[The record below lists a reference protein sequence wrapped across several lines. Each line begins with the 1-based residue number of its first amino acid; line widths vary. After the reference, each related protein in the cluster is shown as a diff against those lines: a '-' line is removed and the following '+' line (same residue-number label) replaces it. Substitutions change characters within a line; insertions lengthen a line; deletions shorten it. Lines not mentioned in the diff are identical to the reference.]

1 MSKALHSSIEALAS
15 DFARAVLS
23 ALRSASLEEI
33 LAEARGGAAPR
44 GRGGRKAAAVTD
56 DAAPKAARGGRKAGA
71 GSKKRGKKGR
81 LPRRSLGDI
90 QKVLESIVGLL
101 QKNPEG
107 LRAEQIRSQLG
118 LLAKEM
124 PRPLAEGLAGKRLR
138 KKGEKRATTYF
149 AAGRKK

>member
-1 MSKALHSSIEALAS
+1 MSKALHSSIEALAAE
-15 DFARAVLS
+15 FARAVLS
-23 ALRSASLEEI
+23 AIRSASLEEI
-33 LAEARGGAAPR
+33 LAESRGAAPR
-44 GRGGRKAAAVTD
+44 GRRAVAAPAHEAAAPSAARGGRKAAA
-56 DAAPKAARGGRKAGA
+56 G
-71 GSKKRGKKGR
+71 KRGKKGR

-101 QKNPEG
+101 QKSPEG

>member
-33 LAEARGGAAPR
+33 LAESRGGAAPR
-44 GRGGRKAAAVTD
+44 GRGGRKSAAVTD
-56 DAAPKAARGGRKAGA
+56 DVAPKASRGGRKAGP
-71 GSKKRGKKGR
+71 GKKRGKKGR

>member
-1 MSKALHSSIEALAS
+1 MSKAFHSSIEALAAE
-15 DFARAVLS
+15 FARAVL
-23 ALRSASLEEI
+23 AVIRSASLEEI
-33 LAEARGGAAPR
+33 LEESRGAAAPR
-44 GRGGRKAAAVTD
+44 GRGRRATAAA
-56 DAAPKAARGGRKAGA
+56 APEEKAPKAARGARKAGRKAA
-71 GSKKRGKKGR
+71 KKGR

-101 QKNPEG
+101 QKKPEG
-107 LRAEQIRSQLG
+107 LRAEQIRSELG

-124 PRPLAEGLAGKRLR
+124 PRPLAEGLAAKRLR

>member
-1 MSKALHSSIEALAS
+1 MSKALHSSIDALAGE
-15 DFARAVLS
+15 FARAVL
-23 ALRSASLEEI
+23 AAIRSASLEEI
-33 LAEARGGAAPR
+33 LAESRGAAPR
-44 GRGGRKAAAVTD
+44 GRGRKAAAA
-56 DAAPKAARGGRKAGA
+56 AAPEEKAPKAAAARGGRKAGRKA
-71 GSKKRGKKGR
+71 GKKGR

-124 PRPLAEGLAGKRLR
+124 PRTLAEGLAAKRLR

>member
-1 MSKALHSSIEALAS
+1 MSKALHSSIEALAA

-71 GSKKRGKKGR
+71 GKKRGKKGR

>member
-1 MSKALHSSIEALAS
+1 MSKALHSSIEILAGE
-15 DFARAVLS
+15 FARAVL
-23 ALRSASLEEI
+23 AVIRSASLEEI
-33 LAEARGGAAPR
+33 LAESHGSAPR
-44 GRGGRKAAAVTD
+44 GRGARKAAPEGRGED
-56 DAAPKAARGGRKAGA
+56 APKSKATRGGRKVG
-71 GSKKRGKKGR
+71 RKGR

-90 QKVLESIVGLL
+90 NKVLESIVGLL

-124 PRPLAEGLAGKRLR
+124 PRPLTEGLTGKRLR

>member
-1 MSKALHSSIEALAS
+1 MSKAFHSSIEALAS
-15 DFARAVLS
+15 EFARAVL
-23 ALRSASLEEI
+23 AAIRSASLEEI
-33 LAEARGGAAPR
+33 LEESRGSAAPR
-44 GRGGRKAAAVTD
+44 GRARRAATA
-56 DAAPKAARGGRKAGA
+56 APEEQEKAPKAARGARKAGRKAA
-71 GSKKRGKKGR
+71 KKGR

-107 LRAEQIRSQLG
+107 LRAEQIRSELG

-124 PRPLAEGLAGKRLR
+124 PRPLAEGLAAKRLR